1 MEALW
6 NPKAPRVDGGV
17 GRESPSCPYLQ
28 RAKQIPRYAIEGYC
42 LAPLEGSLRFVTV
55 EEFRELCMTAGHV
68 CCELYKRRCEREAAE
83 RDQEQ
88 GGA

>member
-1 MEALW
+1 MKTLRD
-6 NPKAPRVDGGV
+6 PGAPSVKGGV
-17 GRESPSCPYLQ
+17 DRQRPSCPYLQ
-28 RAKQIPRYAIEGYC
+28 RPKQIRRYAIEGYC
-42 LAPLEGSLRFVTV
+42 LASLDGGLRVVTV
-55 EEFRELCMTAGHV
+55 EEFRELCMTARHV